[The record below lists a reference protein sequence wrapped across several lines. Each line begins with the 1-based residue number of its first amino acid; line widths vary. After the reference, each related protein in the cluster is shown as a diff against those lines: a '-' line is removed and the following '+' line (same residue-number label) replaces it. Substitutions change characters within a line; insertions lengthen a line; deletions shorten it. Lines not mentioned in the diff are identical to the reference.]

1 VCEPTIRKRR
11 GDGERF
17 FRIFRT
23 HDRGKKKEIRAR
35 AFSLQASR
43 FCVGT

>member
-1 VCEPTIRKRR
+1 MARE
-11 GDGERF
+11 
-17 FRIFRT
+17 
-23 HDRGKKKEIRAR
+23 KKEIRAR